1 MEIDEV
7 EKRDGNRIPRLRY
20 GKTNKQNRYPRF
32 VDLDVLTD
40 DIISYIDTK
49 SEVERVDLYRN
60 IELTAGFTSAL
71 TNVTKLDKSFTIG
84 PSTYDVYSFQ
94 SWMVLTGASGYAEYM
109 GLINVS
115 TGPMLVTKQSTNIAA
130 NDALGLGGFTNMAIS
145 NNSTLGE
152 FDNTSTTSV
161 LDFAYINQDNGLTG
175 VDDNYMFLV
184 LGTNAPLSTVD
195 VEVYVDIE
203 FAVEQGAT
211 VEFIN
216 L

>member
-1 MEIDEV
+1 MKKIDIFNLSKYLRRTGDNKLARVGHVNYALEEI
-7 EKRDGNRIPRLRY
+7 EKIKPSG
-20 GKTNKQNRYPRF
+20 
-32 VDLDVLTD
+32 V
-40 DIISYIDTK
+40 
-49 SEVERVDLYRN
+49 
-60 IELTAGFTSAL
+60 ELTAGITSAL
-71 TNVTKLDKSFTIG
+71 TNVTKLDKSFIIG
-84 PSTYDVYSFQ
+84 PSSYDVYSFQ
-94 SWMVLTGASGYAEYM
+94 SWMVLTGAAAYVEYM

-152 FDNTSTTSV
+152 FDNTSTTSI

-175 VDDNYMFLV
+175 VDDNYMFLI
-184 LGTNAPLSTVD
+184 LGTGIPFSTVD

-203 FAVEQGAT
+203 FAVEQGAA

>member
-1 MEIDEV
+1 MKKIDILNLSKYLKRTGDNKLARVGHVNYALEEI
-7 EKRDGNRIPRLRY
+7 EKIKPSG
-20 GKTNKQNRYPRF
+20 
-32 VDLDVLTD
+32 V
-40 DIISYIDTK
+40 
-49 SEVERVDLYRN
+49 
-60 IELTAGFTSAL
+60 ELTAGFTSAL
-71 TNVTKLDKSFTIG
+71 TNVTKLDKSFIIG
-84 PSTYDVYSFQ
+84 PSRYDVYSFQ
-94 SWMVLTGASGYAEYM
+94 SWMVLTGTAAYVEYM

-175 VDDNYMFLV
+175 VDDNYMFLI
-184 LGTNAPLSTVD
+184 LGTSAMATVD

>member
-1 MEIDEV
+1 MKKIDILNLSKYLKRTGDNKLARVGHVNYALEEI
-7 EKRDGNRIPRLRY
+7 EKIKPSG
-20 GKTNKQNRYPRF
+20 
-32 VDLDVLTD
+32 V
-40 DIISYIDTK
+40 
-49 SEVERVDLYRN
+49 
-60 IELTAGFTSAL
+60 ELTAGLTSAL
-71 TNVTKLDKSFTIG
+71 TNVTKLDKSFIIG
-84 PSTYDVYSFQ
+84 PSRYDVYSFQ
-94 SWMVLTGASGYAEYM
+94 SWMLLTGAAAYAEYM

-130 NDALGLGGFTNMAIS
+130 NDVLGLGGFTNMAIS

-152 FDNTSTTSV
+152 FDNTSTTSI

-175 VDDNYMFLV
+175 VDDNYMFLI
-184 LGTNAPLSTVD
+184 LGTSAPMSTVD

-203 FAVEQGAT
+203 FAVEQGAA

>member
-1 MEIDEV
+1 MKKIDILNLSKYLRRTGDNKLARIGHVNYALEEI
-7 EKRDGNRIPRLRY
+7 EKIKPSG
-20 GKTNKQNRYPRF
+20 
-32 VDLDVLTD
+32 V
-40 DIISYIDTK
+40 
-49 SEVERVDLYRN
+49 
-60 IELTAGFTSAL
+60 ELTAGITSAL
-71 TNVTKLDKSFTIG
+71 TNVTKLDKSFIIG
-84 PSTYDVYSFQ
+84 PSRYDVYSFQ
-94 SWMVLTGASGYAEYM
+94 SWMVLTGAAVYVEYT

-152 FDNTSTTSV
+152 FDNTSTTSI

-175 VDDNYMFLV
+175 VDDNYMFLI
-184 LGTNAPLSTVD
+184 LGTGAPLTTVD

-203 FAVEQGAT
+203 FAVEQGAA

>member
-1 MEIDEV
+1 MKKIDILNLSKYLKRTGDNKLARVGHVNYALEEI
-7 EKRDGNRIPRLRY
+7 EKIKPSG
-20 GKTNKQNRYPRF
+20 
-32 VDLDVLTD
+32 V
-40 DIISYIDTK
+40 
-49 SEVERVDLYRN
+49 
-60 IELTAGFTSAL
+60 ELTAGFTSAL
-71 TNVTKLDKSFTIG
+71 TNVTKLDKSFIIG
-84 PSTYDVYSFQ
+84 PSRYDVYSFQ
-94 SWMVLTGASGYAEYM
+94 SWMLLTGTAAYAEYM

-152 FDNTSTTSV
+152 FDNTSTTSI

-175 VDDNYMFLV
+175 VDDNYMFLI
-184 LGTNAPLSTVD
+184 LGTGAPLSTVD

-203 FAVEQGAT
+203 FAVEQGAA

>member
-1 MEIDEV
+1 MKKIDILNLSKYLKRTGDNKLARVGHVNYALEEI
-7 EKRDGNRIPRLRY
+7 EKIKPSG
-20 GKTNKQNRYPRF
+20 
-32 VDLDVLTD
+32 V
-40 DIISYIDTK
+40 
-49 SEVERVDLYRN
+49 
-60 IELTAGFTSAL
+60 ELTAGFTSAL
-71 TNVTKLDKSFTIG
+71 TNVTKLDKSFIIG
-84 PSTYDVYSFQ
+84 PSRYDVYSFQ
-94 SWMVLTGASGYAEYM
+94 SWMLLTGTAAYAEYM

-152 FDNTSTTSV
+152 FDNTSTTSI

-175 VDDNYMFLV
+175 VDDNYMFLI
-184 LGTNAPLSTVD
+184 LGTSAPLTTVD

-203 FAVEQGAT
+203 FAVEQGAA